1 MTRKDFELIRDVV
14 RTIKDERVRHETATT
29 FAVLL
34 SKTNS
39 RFNTARFIGECFQQP
54 TSADPVGKRKL
65 DRLREEAAS
74 LGNFEA

>member
-29 FAVLL
+29 FAV
-34 SKTNS
+34 
-39 RFNTARFIGECFQQP
+39 QQP